1 MANASLL
8 SVAFE
13 VVLLVGALVVLLVG
27 VVVGRNRSVWGPVAG
42 MFFALSAVA
51 GLWQWVEV
59 QAGRGGM
66 FFSSQSVAAMRS
78 PMVVMDGFSSLAAIV
93 LGLVGFV
100 ALLGS
105 WDLQARLGKR
115 AVEFTCLML
124 LGLAGL
130 HMMTAT
136 PNLVVIFIGLE
147 TASIAFY
154 VLAGFTRHEKG
165 SDEAA
170 LKYFL
175 LGSLA
180 SAMFLY
186 GVALTFAATGSISLY
201 GSNSILDFLSLSVVT
216 QPGILLAGLGLM
228 LIGLMFKISAAP
240 FHQWA
245 PDVYQGAPSGAL
257 GLMVAGVKVAGFVAL
272 ARIFAGGLISQIDT
286 WAPIMA
292 VIAALSMIVGTV
304 MALVQDDIK
313 RLLAYSGVAHAGY
326 ILAAIVAGPDGYSAM
341 WFYLATYAF
350 MVVGAFTVV
359 SVVGGPGSGNTSLA
373 SLKGL
378 ANRSPE
384 TAWLMT
390 VLMLGMSGMPFFAGF
405 VGKLLSFVAAA
416 GSGYLWLVVIG
427 VLTTV
432 IGLAF
437 YLRIVATMFG
447 SGDDDELDDLEVSLT
462 ARFAV
467 IIGATVTLVFG
478 VVPWPLLD
486 VVKNA
491 LPL

>member
-1 MANASLL
+1 
-8 SVAFE
+8 
-13 VVLLVGALVVLLVG
+13 VLFVG
-27 VVVGRNRSVWGPVAG
+27 VVAGRNRSVWGPVAG
-42 MFFALSAVA
+42 IFFLMAAVA
-51 GLWQWVEV
+51 GLWQWVDV
-59 QAGRGGM
+59 QADGGGL
-66 FFSSQSVAAMRS
+66 FFSSQNVDFIRS
-78 PMVVMDGFSSLAAIV
+78 PMVVMDGFSSFAAML

-100 ALLGS
+100 AFLGS
-105 WDLQARLGKR
+105 WDLQSRLGKR

-154 VLAGFTRHEKG
+154 VLAGFTRKVKG

-201 GSNSILDFLSLSVVT
+201 GSNSILDFLSIEIVT
-216 QPGILLAGLGLM
+216 QPGILLAGLALM
-228 LIGLMFKISAAP
+228 LVGLMFKISAAP

-245 PDVYQGAPSGAL
+245 PDVYEGAPSGAL
-257 GLMVAGVKVAGFVAL
+257 GIMVAGVKIAGFAAL
-272 ARIFAGGLISQIDT
+272 ARIFVSGMISQIDT
-286 WAPIMA
+286 WAPIIA
-292 VIAALSMIVGTV
+292 VIAAVSMIVGTV

-313 RLLAYSGVAHAGY
+313 RMLAYSGVAHAGY
-326 ILAAIVAGPDGYSAM
+326 ILTAIVAGPDGYSAM
-341 WFYLATYAF
+341 WFYLATYVF

-359 SVVGGPGSGNTSLA
+359 SVVGGPGSSAVTVSSLR
-373 SLKGL
+373 GL
-378 ANRSPE
+378 AKRNPE
-384 TAWLMT
+384 TAWLMA

-405 VGKLLSFVAAA
+405 VGKLLAFVAAA
-416 GSGYLWLVVIG
+416 GAAYLWLVVLG

-447 SGDDDELDDLEVSLT
+447 SDESELEDLDVSMS
-462 ARFAV
+462 ARFAI
-467 IIGATVTLVFG
+467 IIGAAVTLVFG

-486 VVKNA
+486 VVQNA